1 MRRAIGIGLGTVVWL
16 AGAVAVALPVSGAA
30 QESGGERAPGKRL
43 RLELRETRERDGS
56 QTASRVSALTLHA
69 DAGPAR
75 VFVGAQLVVTVHE
88 REATTTILRNAGTTL
103 EVKVAAQREGAYE
116 VDVRF
121 EESRRR
127 RLGEPANDPVTGRNP
142 VLQVVKGESRLS
154 LREGQT
160 LPIATAVDPVTGE
173 LVRMDLG
180 LTAAAAAPAARG
192 ASGSVPLRAR
202 LLLVRRKGDATLAR
216 RPYSLVLQP
225 AAEKAEIFSGSMLP
239 LQVRANDGITVA
251 LKDVGAGLRLR
262 AQRADDGRY
271 RLDVKF
277 SDGVLSA
284 GEDGPQVR
292 VFESE
297 SQLFVGEGETVT
309 LASAVDP
316 MTGELVEAELTL
328 EVVR

>member
-1 MRRAIGIGLGTVVWL
+1 M
-16 AGAVAVALPVSGAA
+16 VAALPASGRA
-30 QESGGERAPGKRL
+30 QEPGAERAPGKRL
-43 RLELRETRERDGS
+43 RLELRETRERDGAR
-56 QTASRVSALTLHA
+56 TASRTSSLALHA

-75 VFVGAQLVVTVHE
+75 LFVGAQLVVTVNE
-88 REATTTILRNAGTTL
+88 REATTNILRNAGTTL
-103 EVKVAAQREGAYE
+103 DVKVAGRPDGAYE

-142 VLQVVKGESRLS
+142 VLQVVKGESRVT

-160 LPIATAVDPVTGE
+160 LPLATAVDPVTGE
-173 LVRMDLG
+173 LVRMELG
-180 LTAAAAAPAARG
+180 LTAGAPPPFARG
-192 ASGSVPLRAR
+192 AAGAHPLRAG
-202 LLLVRRKGDATLAR
+202 LLLVRRQGATVLAR

-225 AAEKAEIFSGSMLP
+225 AAGKAEIFSGSMLP

-251 LKDVGAGLRLR
+251 LKDVGAGLQLK
-262 AQRADDGRY
+262 AQRNDDGRY
-271 RLDVKF
+271 RLDVQF

-297 SQLFVGEGETVT
+297 SQLLVSEGETVT

-316 MTGELVEAELTL
+316 LTGEVVEAELTL
-328 EVVR
+328 EAVR